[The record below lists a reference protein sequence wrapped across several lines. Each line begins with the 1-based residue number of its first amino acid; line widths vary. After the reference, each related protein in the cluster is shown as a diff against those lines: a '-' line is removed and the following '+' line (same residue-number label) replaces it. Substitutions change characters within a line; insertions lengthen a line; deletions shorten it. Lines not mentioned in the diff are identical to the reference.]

1 MSNDQTL
8 TNSTP
13 SVRIIEQ
20 CAICMENL
28 TTQEV
33 GVPENCEHAFCLACL
48 IEWAKVKTEERQT
61 IIFLNLNLDFL

>member
-8 TNSTP
+8 TP
-13 SVRIIEQ
+13 VRPIEQ

-33 GVPENCEHAFCLACL
+33 GVPENCEHNFCLACL
-48 IEWAKVKTEERQT
+48 LEWAKVKIVERQT
-61 IIFLNLNLDFL
+61 TVIFNSDY